1 MSNRRRRLDPV
12 GPFGNPDGSRADIED
27 VLSEFVDFGG
37 DPAFGHLATR
47 ANDSMVR
54 VIVGKLGAG
63 KTVYLRR
70 LQDFQGHQDSVY
82 ADVPQQGLPK
92 TEVVVKACQW
102 FSDRVLVEKWMQIW
116 ERAILRS
123 LVSHLLCRPELRQQL
138 RDEQAEEIRQ
148 SYARLLDDFRRP
160 RSIYSQVR
168 DVINLRQTAHQ
179 LSTYLDDPL
188 WDDLEDLLGEIVG
201 QCKPIY
207 FYLDALDEEF
217 GHAPMYWLK
226 CQEGLFYQVMR
237 MLRDHKLGGRLH
249 VVVCIRDIVM
259 SSVYRSEHAPRYY
272 NEPHIRVLTWD
283 RSSLLYLLQ
292 KKLQRLPSSLLMRRP
307 ASGPPT
313 IGDWLGVD
321 GHSPGPDG
329 GGTIGDYLL
338 DHTRLIP
345 RDIISLGN
353 DLNEEVLRQK
363 HAGHQGLPPAAL
375 QGVVQR
381 CAKRFGDSQLAQ
393 CANQISSDLMPKN
406 AALHDYS
413 ELFTSTQAYIS
424 GVQEDVRS
432 FVRMIGVDRFSRGDL
447 EALQE
452 VADLHFERATDLAS
466 VLWQNGLLGY
476 IDESGRRRFYSMGDV
491 EEFHF
496 PPEVATYVLNPCLVY
511 TVGGIRH
518 VPADA
523 AGTGEARRT
532 RPFAPGDRNDLPQ
545 ESAAAPA
552 SGDSQALPE
561 PDPAELRSSVG
572 ARAAGYA
579 VGDILEGRF
588 EILGVLGQGSFSKVY
603 HVRDDVEGEERALK
617 LFDNAAG
624 YEAVRRE
631 IGALRQIRHPNVVE
645 VFWAGK
651 TSIGDWYLITEFID
665 GESLDE
671 FVTGKRRL
679 RDREAVDVALDLLD
693 ALVAF
698 HPDSVRLGQLD
709 AKRRDGSLPEA
720 ESREWMELTDK
731 GLVHRD
737 IKPLNV
743 MLTRTG
749 AKLLDFNIA
758 SRVGDPVHTQSGT
771 PPYQPPD
778 AGLDRWDVSTDLFAV
793 GVLLYR
799 LLCNGN
805 HPYPNAI
812 PMVAGPVIDPRTIR
826 PDLGSDLAEFL
837 IKACAPASVD
847 RFSTAAEMQL
857 ALRNIR
863 AHL

>member
-1 MSNRRRRLDPV
+1 MSSRRRRLDPV

-37 DPAFGHLATR
+37 NPAYGHLATR

-70 LQDFQGHQDSVY
+70 LQDFQGRQDSVY

-116 ERAILRS
+116 ERAIIRS

-138 RDEQAEEIRQ
+138 RDEQAEEIRK
-148 SYARLLDDFRRP
+148 SYPRLLDDFRRP

-168 DVINLRQTAHQ
+168 DVINQRQTAHQ

-237 MLRDHKLGGRLH
+237 MLRDPRLGGRLH
-249 VVVCIRDIVM
+249 IVVCIRDIVM

-292 KKLQRLPSSLLMRRP
+292 KKLQRLPPSLLMRRP
-307 ASGPPT
+307 ATGPAT

-321 GHSPGPDG
+321 GHWPGPDG
-329 GGTIGDYLL
+329 DETIEDYLL
-338 DHTRLIP
+338 NHTRLIP

-363 HAGHQGLPPAAL
+363 QAGHPGLPPAAL

-424 GVQEDVRS
+424 GVQEDLRS
-432 FVRMIGVDRFSRGDL
+432 FVRLIGVDRFSRGDL
-447 EALQE
+447 GALQE
-452 VADLHFERATDLAS
+452 VADLHFGEATDLAS

-476 IDESGRRRFYSMGDV
+476 IDESGRRRFYSMGDI
-491 EEFHF
+491 EEFHL
-496 PPEVATYVLNPCLVY
+496 PPEVGTYVLHPCLVH

-518 VPADA
+518 VPAGSPGA
-523 AGTGEARRT
+523 GEARRT
-532 RPFAPGDRNDLPQ
+532 RPLPSPQRTDLP
-545 ESAAAPA
+545 EVSAAAPPSA
-552 SGDSQALPE
+552 GREALPE
-561 PDPAELRSSVG
+561 PGLAELRSSVG
-572 ARAAGYA
+572 AKTADYG
-579 VGDILEGRF
+579 VGDVLEGRF
-588 EILGVLGQGSFSKVY
+588 EVLGVLGRGSFSKVY
-603 HVRDDVEGEERALK
+603 RVRDDVEGEERALK
-617 LFDNAAG
+617 LFDSAAG

-631 IGALRQIRHPNVVE
+631 IGALRKIHHPNVVQ
-645 VFWAGK
+645 VFWAGQ
-651 TSIGDWYLITEFID
+651 TRVGDWYLITELID

-671 FVTGKRRL
+671 FVTGKRHL

-698 HPDSVRLGQLD
+698 HPDSARLGELD
-709 AKRRDGSLPEA
+709 AKRREGGLSEA
-720 ESREWMELTDK
+720 ESREWMELKDK

-812 PMVAGPVIDPRTIR
+812 PIASGPVIDPRTVR
-826 PDLGSDLAEFL
+826 SDLGPDLAEFL
-837 IKACAPASVD
+837 IKACAPVRGD

-863 AHL
+863 AHV